1 MLVRNNS
8 LHSASELKFK
18 QNKAK
23 RQSVEHGGYSKYG
36 KLPKYSQRFFAR
48 HFFRWIYLN
57 ITYTKVIL
65 LHRGYSNNGNIN
77 AYIQN
82 VPGGKVNILG
92 GGSVDYSE

>member
-1 MLVRNNS
+1 MLVRNHS
-8 LHSASELKFK
+8 LHLTSELKFK
-18 QNKAK
+18 ENKAK
-23 RQSVEHGGYSKYG
+23 RQSVGHGGYSKWG

-48 HFFRWIYLN
+48 HFFRWIYFN
-57 ITYTKVIL
+57 VTYIKVIL

-82 VPGGKVNILG
+82 VSGGIVNILE